1 MVRLGVNV
9 PAIVSGSEG
18 ECVIDSGF
26 GGVSNMRKSLWF
38 IPALLMFA
46 AIGAPAAKADTI
58 FTDLGP
64 GYNANVGWDV
74 TGSTSGATGAF
85 DTAGAFTSSGSYA
98 VTQIDLGI
106 GNFSGTN
113 GATVELTTDNSGA
126 PGTVLQTWNISGQP
140 VFGDTSTTLAT
151 ISGITGIDISAG
163 TYFLV
168 VLPDDST
175 TYDVWNYNSTGAT
188 GLSGVTGYLDPGNI
202 EPAFDVLGSS
212 ISAPE
217 PSSLILLGAGLLGL
231 VFIRRKRFAA
241 GGLAQS

>member
-1 MVRLGVNV
+1 
-9 PAIVSGSEG
+9 
-18 ECVIDSGF
+18 
-26 GGVSNMRKSLWF
+26 MRKSLWF

-46 AIGAPAAKADTI
+46 AVGAPAAKADTI

-64 GYNANVGWDV
+64 SYDPTEGWTV
-74 TGSTSGATGAF
+74 SGSTSGVFPYDADGT
-85 DTAGAFTSSGSYA
+85 FTSSGSYA

-106 GNFSGTN
+106 GNVSGTN

-126 PGTVLQTWNISGQP
+126 PGTVLQTWNISSQP
-140 VFGDTSTTLAT
+140 DFASTSTTLT
-151 ISGITGIDISAG
+151 IISGITGIDISAG

-168 VLPDDST
+168 VLPGDSST
-175 TYDVWNYNSTGAT
+175 WDAWNWNTTGAT
-188 GLSGVTGYLDPGNI
+188 GLSGSTGYLAAGNT

-217 PSSLILLGAGLLGL
+217 PSSLILLGTGLLGL

-241 GGLAQS
+241 DSPAQG

>member
-1 MVRLGVNV
+1 VRNRFWILG
-9 PAIVSGSEG
+9 
-18 ECVIDSGF
+18 
-26 GGVSNMRKSLWF
+26 GGNMRKSLWF

-46 AIGAPAAKADTI
+46 AVGAPAAKADTI

-64 GYNANVGWDV
+64 GYDPSIGWTV
-74 TGSTSGATGAF
+74 SGSTSAEVIAY
-85 DTAGAFTSSGSYA
+85 DAAGTFTSSGSYA

-106 GNFSGTN
+106 GNVSGTN
-113 GATVELTTDNSGA
+113 GATVELTTDNSGV
-126 PGTVLQTWNISGQP
+126 PGTVLQTWNISSLP
-140 VFGDTSTTLAT
+140 DFGSTSTTLTT

-168 VLPDDST
+168 VLPGDSST
-175 TYDVWNYNSTGAT
+175 WDAWNWNSTGAT
-188 GLSGVTGYLDPGNI
+188 GLGGSTGYLAAGNT

-217 PSSLILLGAGLLGL
+217 PSSLILLGTGLLGL

-241 GGLAQS
+241 DSPAQG

>member
-1 MVRLGVNV
+1 
-9 PAIVSGSEG
+9 
-18 ECVIDSGF
+18 
-26 GGVSNMRKSLWF
+26 MRKSLWF

-46 AIGAPAAKADTI
+46 AVGAPAAKADTI

-64 GYNANVGWDV
+64 GYDPTEGWTV
-74 TGSTSGATGAF
+74 SGALYGVFAY
-85 DTAGAFTSSGSYA
+85 DAAGTFTSSGSYA

-106 GNFSGTN
+106 GNVRGTN

-126 PGTVLQTWNISGQP
+126 PGTVLQTWNISSLP
-140 VFGDTSTTLAT
+140 DFASTSTTLTT

-168 VLPDDST
+168 VLPGDSST
-175 TYDVWNYNSTGAT
+175 LDAWNYNSTGAT
-188 GLSGVTGYLDPGNI
+188 GFSGSTGYVAAGNT

-217 PSSLILLGAGLLGL
+217 PSSLILLGTGLLGL

-241 GGLAQS
+241 DSPAQG